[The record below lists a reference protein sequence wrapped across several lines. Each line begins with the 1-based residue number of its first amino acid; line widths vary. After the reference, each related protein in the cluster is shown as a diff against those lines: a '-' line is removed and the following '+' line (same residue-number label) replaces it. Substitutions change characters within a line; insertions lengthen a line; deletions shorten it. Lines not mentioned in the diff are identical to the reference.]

1 MLSSSEVLGSAAP
14 VALGQGGFG
23 WGQCGGP
30 SPMWRGGRARPLL
43 VLGAGFL
50 ENGLNLGPVSPSVS
64 EGGCVRPL
72 CPQGWGPEGALGCV
86 ALL

>member
-14 VALGQGGFG
+14 VAVGQGGFG

-30 SPMWRGGRARPLL
+30 SPMWRRGRARPLL

-50 ENGLNLGPVSPSVS
+50 KNGLNLGPVSPSVS
-64 EGGCVRPL
+64 EGGLCAPL
-72 CPQGWGPEGALGCV
+72 VPPGMGS
-86 ALL
+86 